1 MRRFFTEPE
10 NVKDGQAVLIED
22 AAHITKVLRMSVG
35 DEILIFDGSG
45 MEYTAR
51 LTEIDKRV
59 CRAEIIDTAQTTA
72 EPAIFAALFQGI
84 PKAGKMEQ
92 IVQKAVE
99 LGAAEIYPVMTDRSV
114 VRLESEK
121 DKKSKAER
129 WNKVAQEAVK
139 QCGRGRV
146 PQVHIPISFQQ
157 ALERMTEFDLALM
170 PYEELGHAGQ
180 RGLKDL
186 LQEKNYNSVAVLI
199 GPEGGF
205 SDAEAAKAATA
216 GTPVTTV
223 GLGNRILRTETAGS
237 TVLSIIM
244 YENDEI

>member
-10 NVKDGQAVLIED
+10 NIKDGQAVLIED
-22 AAHITKVLRMSVG
+22 AGHITKVLRMSAG

-45 MEYTAR
+45 TEYTAR
-51 LTEIDKRV
+51 LTEIDKRA
-59 CRAEIIDTAQTTA
+59 CRAEIINAVQTTA
-72 EPAIFAALFQGI
+72 EPNLSVALFQGI

-99 LGAAEIYPVMTDRSV
+99 LGAAEIYPVMMDRCV
-114 VRLESEK
+114 VHLDSEK
-121 DKKSKAER
+121 DKNNKAER
-129 WNKVAQEAVK
+129 WGKVAQEAVK

-146 PQVHIPISFQQ
+146 PQVHIPINFQQ
-157 ALERMTEFDLALM
+157 AIEKMSDFDLALM

-180 RGLKDL
+180 RGLKEV
-186 LQEKNYNSVAVLI
+186 LQKKNYRSVAVLI

-205 SDAEAAKAATA
+205 SGAEVATVTAK
-216 GTPVTTV
+216 GTPLTV
-223 GLGNRILRTETAGS
+223 GLGTRILRTETAGS
-237 TVLSIIM
+237 TVLSVIM

>member
-22 AAHITKVLRMSVG
+22 AAHITKVLRMSIG

-51 LTEIDKRV
+51 SVEIDKRV
-59 CRAEIIDTAQTTA
+59 CRAEIIETVETAA
-72 EPAIFAALFQGI
+72 EPAIKVALFQGI

-99 LGAAEIYPVMTDRSV
+99 LGAAEIYPVMMDRSV
-114 VRLESEK
+114 VRLDSEK
-121 DKKSKAER
+121 DKKSKTER
-129 WNKVAQEAVK
+129 WSKVAQEAVK

-146 PQVHIPISFQQ
+146 PKVHIPVSFQQ
-157 ALERMTEFDLALM
+157 ALENMSKYDLSLM

-180 RGLKDL
+180 RGLKEL
-186 LQEKNYNSVAVLI
+186 LQEKDYSSVAVLI

-205 SDAEAAKAATA
+205 SGAEVAEVTA
-216 GTPVTTV
+216 VGKPVTV
-223 GLGNRILRTETAGS
+223 GLGARILRTETAGS

>member
-10 NVKDGQAVLIED
+10 NIRDGKALLIED
-22 AAHITKVLRMSVG
+22 AAHITKVLRMEPG
-35 DEILIFDGSG
+35 DEILVFDGSG

-51 LTEIDKRV
+51 LTQVDKKS
-59 CRAEIIDTAQTTA
+59 CCAEILSAAESTN
-72 EPAIFAALFQGI
+72 EPAVHAALFQGI

-99 LGAAEIYPVMTDRSV
+99 LGAAEIYPVMMERSV
-114 VRLESEK
+114 VRLDSQKAKEEK
-121 DKKSKAER
+121 SAR
-129 WNKVAQEAVK
+129 WSKVAQEAAK
-139 QCGRGRV
+139 QCGRGKV
-146 PQVHIPISFQQ
+146 PAVRLPLTFAQ
-157 ALERMTEFDLALM
+157 ALEQAARYGMALM

-180 RGLKDL
+180 HGLKNL
-186 LQEKNYNSVAVLI
+186 LRDKPADSYAVLI

-205 SDAEAAKAATA
+205 SDAEAMAAKQA
-216 GTPVTTV
+216 GVSMT
-223 GLGNRILRTETAGS
+223 GLGKRILRTETAGS